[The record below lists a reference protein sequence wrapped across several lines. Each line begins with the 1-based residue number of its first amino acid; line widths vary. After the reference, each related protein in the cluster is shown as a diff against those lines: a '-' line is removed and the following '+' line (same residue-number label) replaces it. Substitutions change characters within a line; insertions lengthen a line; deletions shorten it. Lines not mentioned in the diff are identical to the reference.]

1 MNSHSQNEDYELPL
15 HLQLAMRKAE
25 LDSQEMT
32 WDQLQIAL
40 LCLFHKRLIET
51 QAIKDMLAGENIDI
65 EFDVPTD
72 FELTQLALTMM
83 RDEEDDDGDSNYQ
96 PF

>member
-1 MNSHSQNEDYELPL
+1 MNSQTLNEEYDMPL

-32 WDQLQIAL
+32 WDQLQVAL
-40 LCLFHKRLIET
+40 LCLYHKRLIET

-83 RDEEDDDGDSNYQ
+83 RDDEDDDGESNYQ

>member
-1 MNSHSQNEDYELPL
+1 MNSIETNEEYDMPL

-32 WDQLQIAL
+32 WDQLQVAL

-65 EFDVPTD
+65 EFDIPTD

-83 RDEEDDDGDSNYQ
+83 QDDDEDESNYQ

>member
-1 MNSHSQNEDYELPL
+1 MNSIETNEEYDMPL

-51 QAIKDMLAGENIDI
+51 QAIKDMLAAENIDI
-65 EFDVPTD
+65 EFDIPTD

-83 RDEEDDDGDSNYQ
+83 RDDDDDEDESNYQ